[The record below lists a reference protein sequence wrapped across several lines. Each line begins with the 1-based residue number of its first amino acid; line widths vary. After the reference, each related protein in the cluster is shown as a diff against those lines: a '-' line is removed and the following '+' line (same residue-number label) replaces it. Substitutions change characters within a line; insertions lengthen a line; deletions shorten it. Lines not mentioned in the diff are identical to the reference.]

1 MLAGVST
8 DTAERHRQFRAQND
22 LPFPLVADPTKQIT
36 KLYDVRRR
44 FGLGTSRVT
53 YVVDREGIIQDVFH
67 DELDMAGHVRE
78 VLATLRRLQA

>member
-8 DTAERHRQFRAQND
+8 DTVERHRQFRAQND
-22 LPFPLVADPTKQIT
+22 PPFPLVADPTRQIA

-53 YVVDREGIIQDVFH
+53 YVVDREVVIQGVFH
-67 DELDMAGHVRE
+67 NELDMTSHVRQ
-78 VLATLRRLQA
+78 VLATLHRLQG